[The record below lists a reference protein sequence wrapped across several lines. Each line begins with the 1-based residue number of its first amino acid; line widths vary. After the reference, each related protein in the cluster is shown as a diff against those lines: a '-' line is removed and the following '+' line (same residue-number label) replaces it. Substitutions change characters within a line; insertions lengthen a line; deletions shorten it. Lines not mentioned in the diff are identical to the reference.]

1 MTFYERY
8 ETLCAERGLKPQT
21 PEMLAVAGVSS
32 PSVSG
37 WKNGSQPKMD
47 VICRLSKY
55 FGVTSDYLIGLSE
68 VRKQQTIVLS
78 EHEQLLV
85 NAFRSADTAGQQNII
100 FACQL
105 ELKKILPV
113 QVDESDTQLLEG
125 FHRLNE
131 NGKKRALDSLND
143 LVQLPR
149 YTEKLYKIKKAVRG
163 GEFTEE
169 YINEEEKN
177 RLFNGTPIND
187 DML

>member
-1 MTFYERY
+1 MFWSRFYD
-8 ETLCAERGLKPQT
+8 LCVTSGTKPL
-21 PEMLAVAGVSS
+21 PVVVSIGVA
-32 PSVSG
+32 SG
-37 WKNGSQPKMD
+37 SITKWKNGTIPNGDTLLKIAAYFD
-47 VICRLSKY
+47 VS
-55 FGVTSDYLIGLSE
+55 VDYLLGRTDIKSM
-68 VRKQQTIVLS
+68 
-78 EHEQLLV
+78 
-85 NAFRSADTAGQQNII
+85 ASASVPDVA
-100 FACQL
+100 
-105 ELKKILPV
+105 
-113 QVDESDTQLLEG
+113 DTQLLEG

-131 NGKKRALDSLND
+131 IGKKRALDSLND